1 MVALQETF
9 TYYYNYYYCYYY
21 TVTKMKAFSSY
32 WEMTKTNY
40 NNLIGMKQ
48 EKKITVST
56 KGFFWKDQ

>member
-1 MVALQETF
+1 
-9 TYYYNYYYCYYY
+9 
-21 TVTKMKAFSSY
+21 MKAFSSY